1 MPPQQ
6 TNHPFFES
14 QNVLPKSKSSLSLK
28 LGKTSSFHLI
38 RTATSTIAITHY
50 NHGQPQ
56 HQACREARKL
66 RGTRVSRRSSHLQ
79 HRRKCRRHVHG
90 RLFRHC
96 LPLRHGILPMLRHVL
111 RVPKNSSLR
120 KEDET
125 ETKPDFRLAS
135 ISTYAIPFGRLLKQ
149 RFHAPHSKP
158 TNDPRGQRGTRD
170 QA

>member
-1 MPPQQ
+1 MG
-6 TNHPFFES
+6 NHSTKLVEKPENYEEHEYQGGLHIFNIEG
-14 QNVLPKSKSSLSLK
+14 NVE
-28 LGKTSSFHLI
+28 GMYMVAYFGI
-38 RTATSTIAITHY
+38 
-50 NHGQPQ
+50 
-56 HQACREARKL
+56 
-66 RGTRVSRRSSHLQ
+66 VF
-79 HRRKCRRHVHG
+79 
-90 RLFRHC
+90 LFVMVF
-96 LPLRHGILPMLRHVL
+96 LPMLRHVL

>member
-14 QNVLPKSKSSLSLK
+14 QNVLPKCKSSLSLK
-28 LGKTSSFHLI
+28 LGKIFHLI
-38 RTATSTIAITHY
+38 SEPPHPLSPSHTY

-56 HQACREARKL
+56 HQACRKARKL
-66 RGTRVSRRSSHLQ
+66 RGTRVPRRSSHLQ

-90 RLFRHC
+90 RVFRHR
-96 LPLRHGILPMLRHVL
+96 LPLRHGFLPMLRHVL